1 MFSLNLRSQ
10 AHRSTQARH
19 MQKQIRKSS
28 KRNDR
33 RKKTCFHKEIPFEI
47 GCAPPRHDAS
57 KKSRRDDRAKE
68 KKSAAKHTA
77 RDQYNQHERGDS
89 LARAIIRIWCFT
101 FSQIT
106 GLLPSS
112 GARSCE
118 VSRALLACE
127 KSLAEPQDESH
138 KSRMLLLQEKNMR
151 AMKFRSGSRARS
163 LTIAGPLLL
172 RCEGHL
178 GKRVD
183 LTRARAIVS
192 SSRKYKKSSS
202 KR

>member
-1 MFSLNLRSQ
+1 MTH
-10 AHRSTQARH
+10 A
-19 MQKQIRKSS
+19 
-28 KRNDR
+28 KR
-33 RKKTCFHKEIPFEI
+33 
-47 GCAPPRHDAS
+47 
-57 KKSRRDDRAKE
+57 SRRDERAKE
-68 KKSAAKHTA
+68 RKSAAKQTA
-77 RDQYNQHERGDS
+77 RYQHHQHERGDS
-89 LARAIIRIWCFT
+89 LARTIIRIWCFT

-127 KSLAEPQDESH
+127 KSLAQPQDESH

-151 AMKFRSGSRARS
+151 TMKFRSGSRARS

-172 RCEGHL
+172 RCERHL

-192 SSRKYKKSSS
+192 LARQCKNPSS